1 MQHAWEMSARIRRI
15 EEIVI
20 FLDEESECHFGEA
33 GLHFVSIEVSSQAVN
48 ISGAMARNGSN
59 IVI

>member
-1 MQHAWEMSARIRRI
+1 MSAALG

-20 FLDEESECHFGEA
+20 FPDEQSECHFGEA
-33 GLHFVSIEVSSQAVN
+33 RLHFVSTEVSSQAVN
-48 ISGAMARNGSN
+48 ISGSMARNGSN

>member
-1 MQHAWEMSARIRRI
+1 MSAHIRRI

-20 FLDEESECHFGEA
+20 FPDEEFECRFGEA
-33 GLHFVSIEVSSQAVN
+33 GLHFVSIEVASQAVN
-48 ISGAMARNGSN
+48 ISGAMTRNGSN

>member
-1 MQHAWEMSARIRRI
+1 MSARIRRI

-20 FLDEESECHFGEA
+20 FPDEESECHFGEA